1 MAQITPPAA
10 STQDV
15 WLAIA
20 DIAGSALENI
30 GYNSN
35 TDLLDVPDV
44 DQATLDAALVTYN
57 ADPAAADA
65 AWVQSLAAREIGR
78 NQQRFNDDEVANAL
92 LEAVREELNT
102 LRALHSLPD
111 IAQGSFQGAV
121 RNKIAN
127 P

>member
-1 MAQITPPAA
+1 MAQITPPAS
-10 STQDV
+10 STQEV

-30 GYNSN
+30 GYDSI

-65 AWVQSLAAREIGR
+65 AWAGSFAAREIGR
-78 NQQRFNDDEVANAL
+78 NQQRFTDDEVAVAL

-111 IAQGSFQGAV
+111 IAQGAFEGAV

>member
-1 MAQITPPAA
+1 MAQITPPA
-10 STQDV
+10 SSSQDV

-30 GYNSN
+30 GYDSL
-35 TDLLDVPDV
+35 TDLLEVPDV
-44 DQATLDAALVTYN
+44 SQVDLDAALVTYN

-65 AWVQSLAAREIGR
+65 AWTQSFAAREIGR
-78 NQQRFNDDEVANAL
+78 NQQRFGDDEVTQ
-92 LEAVREELNT
+92 AVIEVMRLELNE

-111 IAQGSFQGAV
+111 ISAGAMDGAV
-121 RNKIAN
+121 RSKIAN

>member
-1 MAQITPPAA
+1 MAQITPPPA
-10 STQDV
+10 STQEV

-20 DIAGSALENI
+20 DLAGSALENI
-30 GYNSN
+30 GYDSL
-35 TDLLDVPDV
+35 TDLLEVPDV
-44 DQATLDAALVTYN
+44 SQVDLDAALVTYN

-65 AWVQSLAAREIGR
+65 GWVQSFAAREIGR
-78 NQQRFNDDEVANAL
+78 NQQRFNNDEVANAL
-92 LEAVREELNT
+92 LDAVREELNT

-111 IAQGSFQGAV
+111 IAQGALQGSV

>member
-10 STQDV
+10 SNQDV

-30 GYNSN
+30 GHNTL

-44 DQATLDAALVTYN
+44 SQVDLDAALVTYN

-65 AWVQSLAAREIGR
+65 AWTQKFADMKVTRKQAEFDDREVLR
-78 NQQRFNDDEVANAL
+78 AFAKL
-92 LEAVREELNT
+92 LVTELNI
-102 LRALHSLPD
+102 LRALHSLPPRTFD
-111 IAQGSFQGAV
+111 QLRTAI
-121 RNKIAN
+121 RNEIAN

>member
-111 IAQGSFQGAV
+111 IAQGAFQGAV